1 MSDVNTAEGKRELR
15 AALFSSR
22 QLLVGVGLFSVFV
35 NLLMLTGP
43 LFMLNVYDRVLTSNS
58 FPTLYSMVALVTAL
72 FLFMGLLDHARARI
86 LARSGAR
93 FQELL
98 DRRVFDAVLRRSVAP
113 SERTKPQTGLRDL
126 ETIQKVL
133 ASPAPFAL
141 FDMPW
146 TPVFLAMIF
155 YF

>member
-1 MSDVNTAEGKRELR
+1 MSDVDTTEGKRELR

-22 QLLVGVGLFSVFV
+22 QLLVGVALFSVFV

-86 LARSGAR
+86 LARAGAR

-98 DRRVFDAVLRRSVAP
+98 DRRVFDAVLRERCCQKSKPAGTLLRWRVHVCNCPRQNRSIIMTHA
-113 SERTKPQTGLRDL
+113 
-126 ETIQKVL
+126 
-133 ASPAPFAL
+133 
-141 FDMPW
+141 
-146 TPVFLAMIF
+146 
-155 YF
+155 